1 MEASEQ
7 EKEKTE
13 ILYGVKAAV
22 NRGIQFMQNAN
33 KRMDLFGDKNGP
45 SIIIEF
51 PDVYRNNY
59 IEAKRRGIKIRFITE
74 ITKVNICY
82 CKEIMNIVTELRHLD
97 GLIGGIA
104 VSESEY
110 MTTTTLRNKEL
121 LTQVFYSNAYE
132 VVKQGQYVFDTFW
145 NKAIPARQRMKE
157 IEQGTKREF
166 IDTIRDPAE
175 IWKLVLGLI
184 QSATEELVIL
194 FSTAANVIRNSQD
207 YKELIDSL
215 RKAFERNVIV
225 RILADED
232 DPINNMIESLREDA
246 RKDLISNNLQ
256 IRSKPRAT
264 NVTIIVADNSYSLTV
279 EVKDATATII
289 DDAIG
294 LATYSNSE
302 PTVSSYISIFET
314 LWVQSELYKQKKEN

>member
-33 KRMDLFGDKNGP
+33 KRMDLFGDRNGP

-74 ITKVNICY
+74 ITKENICY

-207 YKELIDSL
+207 YKELIDLL
-215 RKAFERNVIV
+215 RKASERNVIV

-232 DPINNMIESLREDA
+232 DPINNMIESLREE
-246 RKDLISNNLQ
+246 KMLEKI
-256 IRSKPRAT
+256 
-264 NVTIIVADNSYSLTV
+264 
-279 EVKDATATII
+279 
-289 DDAIG
+289 
-294 LATYSNSE
+294 
-302 PTVSSYISIFET
+302 
-314 LWVQSELYKQKKEN
+314 

>member
-1 MEASEQ
+1 
-7 EKEKTE
+7 
-13 ILYGVKAAV
+13 
-22 NRGIQFMQNAN
+22 
-33 KRMDLFGDKNGP
+33 
-45 SIIIEF
+45 
-51 PDVYRNNY
+51 
-59 IEAKRRGIKIRFITE
+59 
-74 ITKVNICY
+74 
-82 CKEIMNIVTELRHLD
+82 
-97 GLIGGIA
+97 
-104 VSESEY
+104 
-110 MTTTTLRNKEL
+110 
-121 LTQVFYSNAYE
+121 
-132 VVKQGQYVFDTFW
+132 
-145 NKAIPARQRMKE
+145 MKE

-194 FSTAANVIRNSQD
+194 FSTAANVIRNGQD
-207 YKELIDSL
+207 YKELIDLL
-215 RKAFERNVIV
+215 RKASERNVIV

-279 EVKDATATII
+279 EVKDAAATII

-314 LWVQSELYKQKKEN
+314 LWVQIELYKQKKEN